1 MTSITMASRCL
12 DNLLPP
18 GARRQREADYLCLTA
33 TSAIMYHS
41 DGSTVNTT
49 GVPAAP
55 QPAGSVCCSYVFLT
69 WRAGPAACHPP
80 GAPGVGRKQLSGF
93 HCLCAQ
99 RMRGKHS
106 DQGQKLDPVLPSL
119 QAGQGWG
126 KRLWLHSAR
135 LPLLWAY
142 RFASWGQSLSDWDKS
157 LDLED

>member
-55 QPAGSVCCSYVFLT
+55 SLQEVSAVHMSSSPGGRALLPAILLALLELVGNSFLVFTL
-69 WRAGPAACHPP
+69 C
-80 GAPGVGRKQLSGF
+80 VLSG
-93 HCLCAQ
+93 
-99 RMRGKHS
+99 
-106 DQGQKLDPVLPSL
+106 
-119 QAGQGWG
+119 
-126 KRLWLHSAR
+126 
-135 LPLLWAY
+135 
-142 RFASWGQSLSDWDKS
+142 
-157 LDLED
+157 